1 MPNEN
6 EIIVNNEGSN
16 DLSQIN
22 LNLEELINIIS
33 NELEEKKKKEEE
45 QLKKEEELLKEQE
58 QLEQEQLKE
67 KENNLVAYQELLENT
82 STLESI
88 NTLMQEQV
96 FLNKLSFVG
105 LGVGIALVSV
115 MIFQNSFKR

>member
-67 KENNLVAYQELLENT
+67 SLFKNTCSCIKVLILSRVEVFSNN
-82 STLESI
+82 S
-88 NTLMQEQV
+88 
-96 FLNKLSFVG
+96 
-105 LGVGIALVSV
+105 
-115 MIFQNSFKR
+115 